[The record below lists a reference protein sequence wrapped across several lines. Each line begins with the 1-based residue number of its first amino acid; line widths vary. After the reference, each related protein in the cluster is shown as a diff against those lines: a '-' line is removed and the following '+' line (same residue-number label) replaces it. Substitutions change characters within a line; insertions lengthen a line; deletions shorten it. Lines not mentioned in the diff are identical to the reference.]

1 MGKVIVIVSGKGGVG
16 KTMFTAN
23 LGGTLSQ
30 NGKKVVLVDMD
41 MGLRNLDIC
50 MGLENRVVYDIADV
64 INGVC
69 RIKQALIKDKR
80 FPDLYLIAAP
90 QNIEKVEI
98 TPLHTK
104 IIYEKLS
111 ETFDYVIVD
120 GPAGI
125 DEGMRN
131 AISGADMAIIVTT
144 PEFAA
149 LRDADK
155 VDKLLIENGLT
166 NRKIVVNKLKAE
178 LISNGVMPSITEV
191 SKMLRADI
199 IGYIQEDDNIQIA
212 TNNGTPIV
220 LKTGTYIYDNFM
232 KIIERIQ
239 F

>member
-16 KTMFTAN
+16 KTMFAAN
-23 LGGTLSQ
+23 LGGILSQ
-30 NGKKVVLVDMD
+30 KGSKVVLVDMD

-50 MGLENRVVYDIADV
+50 IGLENKVVYDIADV

-69 RIKQALIKDKR
+69 RIKQALIRDRR
-80 FPDLYLIAAP
+80 FPELYLIGAP
-90 QNIEKVEI
+90 QNLEKVEI

-104 IIYEKLS
+104 IIYEKLA
-111 ETFDYVIVD
+111 ETFDYVIID

-125 DEGMRN
+125 DEGLIN
-131 AISGADMAIIVTT
+131 SISGADLGIIVTT
-144 PEFAA
+144 PEYAA

-155 VDKLLIENGLT
+155 VDKILLENGLT
-166 NRKIVVNKLKAE
+166 NRKVVINKLKGD
-178 LISNGVMPSITEV
+178 LINNGAMPSITEV

-220 LKTGTYIYDNFM
+220 LKTGTYIHDNFM
-232 KIIERIQ
+232 KIAERIE
-239 F
+239 